1 MCQIALGTE
10 SVDEEQSEMFDAGD
24 VNLPSPHAQQGL

>member
-10 SVDEEQSEMFDAGD
+10 SVEEQSEMFDAGD